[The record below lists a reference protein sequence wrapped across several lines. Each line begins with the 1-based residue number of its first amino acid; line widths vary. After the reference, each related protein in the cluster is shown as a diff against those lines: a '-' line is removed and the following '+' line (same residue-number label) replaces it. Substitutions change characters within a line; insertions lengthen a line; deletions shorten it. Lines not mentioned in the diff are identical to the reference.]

1 MKLKK
6 LLGAASIAAVC
17 AGAVV
22 APAQAEVEKY
32 VLDPA
37 HTQTLFFIS
46 HLGFSHMPGRFG
58 DVEGD
63 FNYDKSDV
71 SHSSVTVTM
80 KAASVDTFHQKRNEH
95 LKSPDFFNAAE
106 FPDITFK
113 STKIEMTGDKTAK
126 MTGDFTLLGVTKPI
140 TLDVTFN
147 REGLHT
153 FNKRD
158 HIAGFSAIGS
168 FKRTDFGMGFG
179 MPGKPG
185 GIGDKVE
192 LRIEAEGIRQ

>member
-6 LLGAASIAAVC
+6 LVSAASVAAVC
-17 AGAVV
+17 ASAMVS
-22 APAQAEVEKY
+22 PAQAEVEHY

-37 HTQTLFFIS
+37 HTETLFFIS
-46 HLGFSHMPGRFG
+46 HLGFSNMPGRFAEL
-58 DVEGD
+58 EGE
-63 FNYDKSDV
+63 FHYDKDNIPASK
-71 SHSSVTVTM
+71 VTVTV
-80 KAASVDTFHQKRNEH
+80 KTGSVDTFHEKRDKH
-95 LKSPDFFNAAE
+95 LASPDFFNAAE
-106 FPDITFK
+106 FPEMTFT
-113 STKIEMTGDKTAK
+113 STSIEMTGDKTAK
-126 MTGDFTLLGVTKPI
+126 MTGDLTLLGVTKPL

-153 FNKRD
+153 FNKKD
-158 HIAGFSAIGS
+158 HVAGFSATGS

-185 GIGDKVE
+185 GIGDEVE